1 MDKGTIE
8 ITENKNKEALVVV
21 KPVQKNVWMTQKQ
34 IAKLFD
40 RSRVIITDHI
50 KNIFKEGELEKDKV
64 STKFQIT
71 AQDGNTY
78 ASTFYNLKMIMA
90 VGFRVKSPQGILFR
104 RWAKNQLEKLLEN
117 QAGPIDA
124 VDAAEE

>member
-21 KPVQKNVWMTQKQ
+21 KPVQENVWMTQKQ